1 MIINWF
7 PGHMNRSLREMEEKI
22 RLVDAVVYVLDSRAP
37 FSCIN
42 PELDRISEGKP
53 VVYVL
58 NKADLVEAADLSCW
72 IARLSGSGKYALK
85 LDSTATNASKVLA
98 EKLREVCADKIA
110 KKKARGINAVIRAMV
125 IGVPN
130 SGKSTL
136 INNLCGKAK
145 TLTGNKA
152 GVTRGQQWVRVTPY
166 LEVLDTPGTLYPKL
180 DDRTV
185 ALDLAFVGSIRDEVL
200 DIYGLA
206 AELVKRLAP
215 SGAIERRYGV
225 VPSADEHETLTDIAR
240 ARGFLVKGGETD
252 DERAAYAVIDD
263 FRKGRMGKIILEK
276 A

>member
-22 RLVDAVVYVLDSRAP
+22 RLVDAVVDVLDSRAP

-166 LEVLDTPGTLYPKL
+166 LEMLDTPGTLYPKL

-185 ALDLAFVGSIRDEVL
+185 ALDLAFIGSIRDEVL
-200 DIYGLA
+200 DMYGLA

>member
-85 LDSTATNASKVLA
+85 LDSTATNASKILA

-200 DIYGLA
+200 DMYGLA
-206 AELVKRLAP
+206 AELVKKLAP

>member
-85 LDSTATNASKVLA
+85 LDSTATNASKILA

-185 ALDLAFVGSIRDEVL
+185 ALDLAFIGSIRDEVL
-200 DIYGLA
+200 DMYGLA
-206 AELVKRLAP
+206 AELVKKLAP

>member
-166 LEVLDTPGTLYPKL
+166 LEMLDTPGTLYPKL

-185 ALDLAFVGSIRDEVL
+185 ALDLAFIGSIRDEVL
-200 DIYGLA
+200 DMYGLA
-206 AELVKRLAP
+206 AELVKRN
-215 SGAIERRYGV
+215 
-225 VPSADEHETLTDIAR
+225 TLIYSDIAEIR
-240 ARGFLVKGGETD
+240 NR
-252 DERAAYAVIDD
+252 I
-263 FRKGRMGKIILEK
+263 EK
-276 A
+276 AA

>member
-166 LEVLDTPGTLYPKL
+166 LEMLDTPGTLYPKL

-185 ALDLAFVGSIRDEVL
+185 ALDLAFIGSIRDEVL
-200 DIYGLA
+200 DMYGLA

>member
-53 VVYVL
+53 IVYVL

-166 LEVLDTPGTLYPKL
+166 LEMLDTPGTLYPKL

-185 ALDLAFVGSIRDEVL
+185 ALDLAFIGSIRDEVL
-200 DIYGLA
+200 DMYGLA
-206 AELVKRLAP
+206 AELVKKLAP

>member
-152 GVTRGQQWVRVTPY
+152 GVTRGQQWVRVTPS

-185 ALDLAFVGSIRDEVL
+185 ALDLAFIGSIRDEVL

>member
-185 ALDLAFVGSIRDEVL
+185 ALDLAFIGSIRDEVL

-206 AELVKRLAP
+206 AELIKKLAP

>member
-58 NKADLVEAADLSCW
+58 NKAALVEAADLSCW

-85 LDSTATNASKVLA
+85 LDSTATNASKILA

>member
-85 LDSTATNASKVLA
+85 LDSTATNASKILA

-166 LEVLDTPGTLYPKL
+166 LEMLDTPGTLYPKL

-185 ALDLAFVGSIRDEVL
+185 ALDLAFIGSIRDEVL
-200 DIYGLA
+200 DMYGLA

>member
-85 LDSTATNASKVLA
+85 LDSTATNASKILA

>member
-72 IARLSGSGKYALK
+72 IARLSGSSKYALK

-185 ALDLAFVGSIRDEVL
+185 ALDLAFIGSIRDEVL

-206 AELVKRLAP
+206 AELIKKLAP